1 MDAHT
6 STGRRIGAAKS
17 RSGCKTCKIRRVKC
31 DEERPICFRCSSTGR
46 QCEYK
51 GSRALSLALH
61 TPFASTPGYALSF
74 SPNTGQR
81 ERRAFEYYFHHV
93 SPHLAGGMGIDFW
106 TGVVPQ
112 ICRSE
117 PAVWD
122 AMIAISALFEYPNQ
136 CLDFHFLSDR
146 RNKAYSLSNVQQDAL
161 TWYSRSISSVHSQ
174 IQHGRTDP
182 YIVLISCALFICVE
196 TIQGRMEEAL
206 ELYRQGVSLI
216 LNLRA
221 QLVHRGVYFEKA
233 ALLERNVFPLFLRMG
248 ILSLT
253 ISGTQPPSELLAL
266 FKAGINTGVASVV
279 SARNN
284 IVVLAAETMLF
295 EREATLHLREVGAES
310 AVSAEMVAKKE
321 ALRAQLNEWHQGY
334 TNLCQSNSP
343 SSTEPIHLEP
353 MLLIYHAAALICVTG
368 CLRQQE
374 TVYDVHFA
382 DFSTI
387 VEHST
392 VILGDSSG
400 PNGVQPP
407 FTFEMNVGVPLAVTV
422 LRCRDPGLR
431 RRALDLMRRAPPIQG
446 FFKSTPLAHL
456 AENLM
461 RLEESY
467 SLASRHGNT
476 MAISRNILDNNDSL
490 GLPVA
495 TLQAALIPEEARV
508 HDYSIFRPND
518 YQPPWITEEEI
529 ARFGLGPNQL
539 YLGFS
544 TNQYDVE
551 TSTWRPN
558 FQCIPLEGY
567 L

>member
-1 MDAHT
+1 
-6 STGRRIGAAKS
+6 
-17 RSGCKTCKIRRVKC
+17 
-31 DEERPICFRCSSTGR
+31 
-46 QCEYK
+46 
-51 GSRALSLALH
+51 
-61 TPFASTPGYALSF
+61 
-74 SPNTGQR
+74 
-81 ERRAFEYYFHHV
+81 
-93 SPHLAGGMGIDFW
+93 MGVDFW
-106 TGVVPQ
+106 TLVVPQ

-122 AMIAISALFEYPNQ
+122 AMIAISSLFEYPNQ

-146 RNKAYSLSNVQQDAL
+146 RNKAYSLNSVQQDAL

-182 YIVLISCALFICVE
+182 YIALISCALFICIE

-206 ELYRQGVSLI
+206 ELYRRGVSLI

-221 QLVHRGVYFEKA
+221 QMGHGGAYFGQA
-233 ALLERNVFPLFLRMG
+233 ALLERNVIPLFLRMG

-266 FKAGINTGVASVV
+266 FKTGISVGVASVD

-295 EREATLHLREVGAES
+295 EREATLHLREARAES
-310 AVSAEMVAKKE
+310 AVSAEMLAKKE
-321 ALRAQLNEWHQGY
+321 ALRGQLTEWHRGY
-334 TNLCQSNSP
+334 TNLCQSNSS

-353 MLLIYHAAALICVTG
+353 MLLIYHATAMICVTG

-382 DFSTI
+382 DFVTI

-392 VILGDSSG
+392 AILRGSAG
-400 PNGVQPP
+400 PNGAQPP
-407 FTFEMNVGVPLAVTV
+407 FTFEMSVGIPLAVTA

-431 RRALDLMRRAPPIQG
+431 RRAIDLLRRAPPIQG
-446 FFKSTPLAHL
+446 FFKCTPLAHL
-456 AENLM
+456 SENLM
-461 RLEESY
+461 RLEEGY
-467 SLASRHGNT
+467 ALGLRQGNT
-476 MAISRNILDNNDSL
+476 MAISHEVLNNSASL
-490 GLPVA
+490 GLPAAVMTHQAA
-495 TLQAALIPEEARV
+495 TSQAALIPEEARV
-508 HDYSIFRPND
+508 HDYSIFRPNNC
-518 YQPPWITEEEI
+518 QPPWITEEDI
-529 ARFGLGPNQL
+529 ARFGLGPNAL

-544 TNQYDVE
+544 TNQFHVN
-551 TSTWRPN
+551 TGTWRPV
-558 FQCIPLEGY
+558 FQCIPLGGY